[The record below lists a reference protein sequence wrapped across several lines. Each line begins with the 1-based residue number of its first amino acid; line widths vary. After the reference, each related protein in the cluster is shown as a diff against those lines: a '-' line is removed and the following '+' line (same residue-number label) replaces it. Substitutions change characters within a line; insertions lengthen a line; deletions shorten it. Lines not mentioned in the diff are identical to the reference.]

1 MRTLNGAP
9 ASERLPVL
17 VVDLVLIVLLIAAL
31 VSGIAGGAVAS
42 LGALLGLV
50 AGGLAAL
57 WLMPIVNDAW
67 PMQSFRPFA
76 VLIAGLLLLGIGI
89 GIGAA
94 VGRAL
99 RSGVDRTTP
108 LRVIDRILGGVASI
122 VVAALAIS
130 LIGTGVAATGSPVI
144 SSAIASSRVL
154 QTIEQL
160 TPDPV
165 DATLAQLRAAVMDD
179 GIPRI
184 AALLG
189 GDAAPTS
196 APVVLDDPAL
206 TDAAASVARISGVA
220 YACATSSTGSGFVIA
235 PDRVVTNAHVVA
247 GVEKPVVELP
257 GREAR
262 EGTIVYFDPVDDLAV
277 IAVPDLGA
285 TALDVVPTLTPG
297 SSAVVQGYPY
307 GGPFTMVNAQ
317 VLSVG
322 TTAVDDIY
330 SASSSPREIYAL
342 NAAVRPGNSG
352 GPLLTAAGDVAGV
365 VFARDQN
372 DENRGYAMTPTEL
385 LPVVAQSGA
394 RSDPVSSGACTS
406 GAARP

>member
-1 MRTLNGAP
+1 M
-9 ASERLPVL
+9 L
-17 VVDLVLIVLLIAAL
+17 VVDIILIVLLLSALAA
-31 VSGIAGGAVAS
+31 GIASGAIAS

-67 PMQSFRPFA
+67 PAQSFRPFA
-76 VLIAGLLLLGIGI
+76 VLIAGMLLLGIGV
-89 GIGAA
+89 GLGAA
-94 VGRAL
+94 IGRAI
-99 RSGVDRTTP
+99 RSGVDRTAP
-108 LRVIDRILGGVASI
+108 LRVIDRILGGVASV

-130 LIGTGVAATGSPVI
+130 LVGAGVAATGSPGI

-160 TPDPV
+160 TPDPI
-165 DATLAQLRAAVMDD
+165 DATLAQLRAAALDD

-189 GDAAPTS
+189 GDAAPTA

-206 TDAAASVARISGVA
+206 TQAAASVGLISGVA

-247 GVEKPVVELP
+247 GVERPVVQLP
-257 GREAR
+257 GRDAR
-262 EGTIVYFDPVDDLAV
+262 EGTIVYFDPVGDLAV

-285 TALDVVPTLTPG
+285 PALPIVPTLTPG
-297 SSAVVQGYPY
+297 AAAVVQGYPY
-307 GGPFTMVNAQ
+307 GGPFTSVNAQ

-322 TTAVDDIY
+322 TTDVEDIY
-330 SASSSPREIYAL
+330 SNSSHSREIYAL
-342 NAAVRPGNSG
+342 NAVVRPGNSG
-352 GPLLTAAGDVAGV
+352 GPLLTGAGEVAGV

-372 DENRGYAMTPTEL
+372 DENRGYAMTPAEL
-385 LPVVAQSGA
+385 LPVVAQAEGLVDAVPSG
-394 RSDPVSSGACTS
+394 VCTT
-406 GAARP
+406 APARP